1 MSKVLGFL
9 ARDLRHLRSGAIVA
23 VVVAG
28 IVAVPSFYAWFNIA
42 GSWDPYGN
50 TGNVRVAVANED
62 EGAGTAL
69 LPWRVNVGERV
80 VGELRA
86 TDSIGYVVT
95 SREDALEGVRSG
107 AYYAAIVIP
116 PEFSRDVLS
125 ALSADPVQARAL
137 FYQNEKANPIA
148 AIVTDKASSAVRA
161 QIERGF
167 AEAVVGAGTGV
178 LQELGRDLDDDA
190 LAVYEDDPAAAAAAV
205 GEDDLGQLVIGRAL
219 HAVERDEG
227 ALYLGKTCV
236 FYAHSAT
243 PYAFARR
250 TEATALSTSSM
261 NSAAGLPPPSSNFM
275 RSSAVKTP
283 VSTSCRRGM
292 FCATRS
298 FAPS

>member
-1 MSKVLGFL
+1 MG
-9 ARDLRHLRSGAIVA
+9 RP
-23 VVVAG
+23 
-28 IVAVPSFYAWFNIA
+28 VPSKAAEYLAGEGDSHGFAHESRAGALHVYA
-42 GSWDPYGN
+42 
-50 TGNVRVAVANED
+50 
-62 EGAGTAL
+62 
-69 LPWRVNVGERV
+69 
-80 VGELRA
+80 
-86 TDSIGYVVT
+86 
-95 SREDALEGVRSG
+95 
-107 AYYAAIVIP
+107 
-116 PEFSRDVLS
+116 
-125 ALSADPVQARAL
+125 ARAL
-137 FYQNEKANPIA
+137 K
-148 AIVTDKASSAVRA
+148 
-161 QIERGF
+161 G
-167 AEAVVGAGTGV
+167 
-178 LQELGRDLDDDA
+178 LDDDA

>member
-1 MSKVLGFL
+1 MSKILEFL

-23 VVVAG
+23 VVLAG

-62 EGAGTAL
+62 EGAGSAL

-95 SREDALEGVRSG
+95 SKEDALEGVRSG

-125 ALSADPVQARAL
+125 ALSADPIQARAL

-148 AIVTDKASSAVRA
+148 TIVTDKASSAVRA
-161 QIERGF
+161 QIDRGF
-167 AEAVVGAGTGV
+167 AEAVVGAGTGA
-178 LQELGRDLDDDA
+178 LQELGNNLDDDA
-190 LAVYEDDPAAAAAAV
+190 LAGVAARLDDALVAATSGLEGAA
-205 GEDDLGQLVIGRAL
+205 DDLRGFSALLDSTSTLVGSGVQTAD
-219 HAVERDEG
+219 AVLAPAGDVGNTLDEAASGLDDAASAVNGAQESIEG
-227 ALYLGKTCV
+227 ALGQ
-236 FYAHSAT
+236 
-243 PYAFARR
+243 
-250 TEATALSTSSM
+250 
-261 NSAAGLPPPSSNFM
+261 AADGLL
-275 RSSAVKTP
+275 
-283 VSTSCRRGM
+283 
-292 FCATRS
+292 
-298 FAPS
+298 